1 MNENQLKYNIQ
12 ISLDTKNQFKVQ
24 FSNIPFPE
32 LVRLCLLTIEKAAEK
47 MLDTAPADMQE
58 ALASDMYDLINI
70 GTSTLLQRAFP
81 EIDSRPDLT
90 VEAIMEAENKIIDE
104 APEKVKE
111 AHEAYLASSDFA
123 KDLAV
128 SKKLKKNLD
137 QDKKDALGIKDHKK
151 KGR

>member
-24 FSNIPFPE
+24 FSNVPFPE

-47 MLDTAPADMQE
+47 IRDTAPADMQE

-81 EIDSRPDLT
+81 EIEARPDLT
-90 VEAIMEAENKIIDE
+90 VEAILEAENKIIDE
-104 APEKVKE
+104 EPEKVKE

-123 KDLAV
+123 KDLTV
-128 SKKLKKNLD
+128 SKKLKKNLE

-151 KGR
+151 KGE